1 LSRDESLGGHVA
13 RVLRMPEVADDPT
26 SATLTAWLVGESG
39 DFVGA
44 QSIATVETDSSLLS
58 IEVAEPGVLIRS
70 LVEPGDPVTPG
81 SPLAVLGAPGEV
93 IEDVEQLM
101 VQLGLAVALDAH
113 DTSVQLRTVSLDDP
127 QYATTWPPHESVVD
141 VGLEP
146 ERDAE
151 PDPDLETEPEARLE
165 AQLEAQP
172 DTDLDTE
179 PEAQL
184 GTDLDTDLDTNL
196 DTELDTNLDT
206 APGNADALVAAASAE
221 PLDEPV
227 VVRRVVGWADAVAE
241 AVVDAVLVAGPRPAD
256 GATTVRQ
263 VQLREVIRAEE
274 LLSIVSKLDT
284 VSLIALVVKAVAVT
298 SRRVPLRPG
307 TSSIAD
313 VAVQRWTRRGTVAP
327 VVHVANLMTVSS
339 LTTTL
344 ADLDARGRQGRL
356 AGGELEPASVT
367 IVDLGTE
374 GVAEGYLDATPVHPA
389 VLTLGSV
396 VVRPVV
402 QGGALVPGR
411 VMTISLS
418 CDAHR
423 VRSAVAA
430 RWLAHLAGLLEEPL
444 HFLT

>member
-1 LSRDESLGGHVA
+1 MA

-58 IEVAEPGVLIRS
+58 IEVAEPGVLIKS
-70 LVEPGDPVTPG
+70 LVEPGDPVAPG

-101 VQLGLAVALDAH
+101 VQLGLAVAPDAQ
-113 DTSVQLRTVSLDDP
+113 DTSAHLRAVSPDDP
-127 QYATTWPPHESVVD
+127 LYATTWPPHEAAPET
-141 VGLEP
+141 GPEP
-146 ERDAE
+146 E
-151 PDPDLETEPEARLE
+151 T
-165 AQLEAQP
+165 
-172 DTDLDTE
+172 
-179 PEAQL
+179 
-184 GTDLDTDLDTNL
+184 
-196 DTELDTNLDT
+196 DTELVTD
-206 APGNADALVAAASAE
+206 AEAEALVTAASAE

-241 AVVDAVLVAGPRPAD
+241 AVVDAVRVAEPRAAE
-256 GATTVRQ
+256 GAATRQ
-263 VQLREVIRAEE
+263 VQLREVIRADQ
-274 LLSIVSKLDT
+274 LLSIVSRLDS

-298 SRRVPLRPG
+298 SRQVPLRPG

-327 VVHVANLMTVSS
+327 VVHVAGLMTASS
-339 LTTTL
+339 LTTTI
-344 ADLDARGRQGRL
+344 ADLDARARQGRL
-356 AGGELEPASVT
+356 AVGELSPASVT
-367 IVDLGTE
+367 IVDLGAE
-374 GVAEGYLDATPVHPA
+374 GVAEGFLDATPAQPA

-402 QGGALVPGR
+402 EGGVLVPGR

-418 CDAHR
+418 CDAR
-423 VRSAVAA
+423 RIRSATAA
-430 RWLAHLAGLLEEPL
+430 RFLAHLAGLLEEPL
-444 HFLT
+444 RFLT